1 MATSIIKNLIC
12 GGVFLAIIPA
22 ISFANQQGLA
32 ALNNE
37 GAEEHIIVHCID
49 TIPAP
54 TANTE
59 PLQEPQKATVVKKVP
74 KSRRQAK
81 PLPLP
86 SPVIKPVIK
95 PKIVRPL
102 VKVAL

>member
-12 GGVFLAIIPA
+12 GGVFLAVIPA

-32 ALNNE
+32 ALNNK
-37 GAEEHIIVHCID
+37 GAEEHIIVHCTD
-49 TIPAP
+49 TIPAS
-54 TANTE
+54 TANTK
-59 PLQEPQKATVVKKVP
+59 PLQEPQKATVFKKVP

-86 SPVIKPVIK
+86 SPAIKPVIK

-102 VKVAL
+102 VKVAP

>member
-12 GGVFLAIIPA
+12 GGVLLAIIPA

-32 ALNNE
+32 ALSNKSA
-37 GAEEHIIVHCID
+37 GEHIVVYCTD
-49 TIPAP
+49 TLPAP

-59 PLQEPQKATVVKKVP
+59 PLQEPQKTTVVKKVP

-86 SPVIKPVIK
+86 SPAVKPVIK